1 MHNRDKTKVKSQ
13 NLSSTCLEQMPFMVD
28 ILSLQSRKTTV
39 QVITIMMA
47 LFYSVPQEITFTE
60 AACTV
65 YYQPLFD
72 VIKSNV
78 IFSVLANENVHR
90 EMGSRGLVTKP
101 PYT

>member
-1 MHNRDKTKVKSQ
+1 M
-13 NLSSTCLEQMPFMVD
+13 
-28 ILSLQSRKTTV
+28 

-47 LFYSVPQEITFTE
+47 LFYSVPQEITITE

-90 EMGSRGLVTKP
+90 EMGSRGSVTKP